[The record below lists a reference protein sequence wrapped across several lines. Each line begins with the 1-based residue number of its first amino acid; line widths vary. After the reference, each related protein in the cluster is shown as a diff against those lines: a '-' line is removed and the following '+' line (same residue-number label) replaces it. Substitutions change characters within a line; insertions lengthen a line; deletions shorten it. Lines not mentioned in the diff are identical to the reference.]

1 MARFRVRIFL
11 KTLGSLQVSSLE
23 SRAADQ
29 KLFRNI
35 QNRILDIRRITI
47 KRDRWIIEDQ
57 FYKYKDKQEAF
68 KNTVS
73 TIALGKAR

>member
-11 KTLGSLQVSSLE
+11 KTLGSLQASCLE
-23 SRAADQ
+23 LRVADQ

>member
-1 MARFRVRIFL
+1 MARFRVYNLI
-11 KTLGSLQVSSLE
+11 TLGPLKVSSLE

-73 TIALGKAR
+73 TIAVGKAR